1 VFKAVTIDYFYT
13 IINSA
18 QHTNFKN
25 LFEQSLIIIED
36 QKKAIDHF
44 QIIIANYQIIETK
57 YQEANELQSQ
67 KNNLLQ
73 LQILELQKFIFSGK
87 QEKFKLNPNSNEQ
100 QTTLFEN
107 DRIAEV
113 VIESTKHV
121 KAHDVKQTVVRVNH
135 PGRKTLPAHLRR
147 EEIILTPTE
156 DVIGLTAVGQ
166 EVTEILEYQQGELY
180 VKKYIRPEYIKP
192 DSDGTQA
199 KRVIA
204 SLPNITI
211 AKSYVGA
218 SLLSHLMVSKYIDHL
233 PIYRQLQI
241 LTRQKIT
248 IEDNTINNWFK
259 QGCNLIEPL
268 YQAHERQ
275 VLSTKYLSVDETPI
289 KVLDKT
295 KKGTTH
301 QGYYWVYYNIQ
312 NRQVLFKY
320 QTGRGAV
327 WPKEILKNYNGYLQ
341 TDGYSAYNQFDEV
354 EGITTLNCWAHA
366 RRKFIDA
373 QSFDNTKASQ
383 VLTQIQLLYAV
394 EKHCAENNYS
404 IDEIKQYRQ
413 DYAVPILKILHQ
425 ILQTQLLNSL
435 PKSPLGIALQY
446 TLARW
451 DKLKVYMDD
460 GNLKI
465 DNNLIENS
473 IRPVAIGRKNYL
485 FAGNH
490 EAAQRSAMLYSL
502 FATCKLHNVNPIQW
516 LTYVFENINDHK
528 INAIEQLLPQNYAA
542 LTNIK

>member
-1 VFKAVTIDYFYT
+1 MY
-13 IINSA
+13 
-18 QHTNFKN
+18 
-25 LFEQSLIIIED
+25 EQSLAVIDE

-44 QIIIANYQIIETK
+44 QIIIAK
-57 YQEANELQSQ
+57 QEEVNNLQSQ

-73 LQILELQKFIFSGK
+73 LQIIELQKFIFSGK
-87 QEKFKLNPNSNEQ
+87 QEKFKLNPNSNEE

-113 VIESTKHV
+113 IIESTKHV
-121 KAHDVKQTVVRVNH
+121 KAHDVKQTVIRVNH
-135 PGRKTLPAHLRR
+135 PGRKPLPAHLRR

-156 DVIGLTAVGQ
+156 DITGLTAIGE

-192 DSDGTQA
+192 NRDGTQA

-204 SLPNITI
+204 PLPNIPI

-218 SLLSHLMVSKYIDHL
+218 SLLAHLMVSKYIDHL

-248 IEDNTINNWFK
+248 IEDNTVNNWFK
-259 QGCNLIEPL
+259 QGCRLIEPL
-268 YQAHERQ
+268 YQAHEQQ

-289 KVLDKT
+289 KVLDKI

-301 QGYYWVYYNIQ
+301 QGYYWVYYNTHS
-312 NRQVLFKY
+312 RQVLFKY
-320 QTGRGAV
+320 QTGRAAV
-327 WPKEILKNYNGYLQ
+327 WPKETLKNYQGYLQ
-341 TDGYSAYNQFDEV
+341 TDGYAAYHQFDDV

-394 EKHCAENNYS
+394 EKNCAENNYS
-404 IDEIKQYRQ
+404 TDEIKQYRQ
-413 DYAVPILKILHQ
+413 KYAVPILKILHQ
-425 ILQTQLLNSL
+425 ILQSQLLNSL
-435 PKSPLGIALQY
+435 PKSPLGMALQY

-451 DKLKVYMDD
+451 DKLIVYTQD
-460 GNLKI
+460 GNLRI

-528 INAIEQLLPQNYAA
+528 INTVVQLLPQNYAA
-542 LTNIK
+542 LINMK